1 MYEESSLELAENKLL
16 LLYIL
21 KTLKQPISNTQ
32 LTEIVLENSFIN
44 YFTLQ
49 QYIAELDE
57 SKFIEYTEVMD
68 KKLLKLTDKGEN
80 VLSFFKDRISPSK
93 ISLINE
99 YIKLHIDLIKKE
111 LTIKSDY
118 TIEADDSFIVDIQAL
133 ENNYPLIELK
143 LQVPTKNPATYLCNK
158 WQENP
163 SEIYDQ
169 IINLLFDD
177 LN

>member
-1 MYEESSLELAENKLL
+1 M
-16 LLYIL
+16 
-21 KTLKQPISNTQ
+21 
-32 LTEIVLENSFIN
+32 
-44 YFTLQ
+44 
-49 QYIAELDE
+49 
-57 SKFIEYTEVMD
+57 
-68 KKLLKLTDKGEN
+68 LKLTDKGEN

-118 TIEADDSFIVDIQAL
+118 TIEADDSFIVDIKAL

-143 LQVPTKNPATYLCNK
+143 LQVPTKKQATYLCNK

>member
-21 KTLKQPISNTQ
+21 KTLRQPISNTQ

-49 QYIAELDE
+49 QYVNELE
-57 SKFIEYTEVMD
+57 EAQFIEYSEVMD
-68 KKLLKLTDKGEN
+68 KNLLHLTQKGDN

-99 YIKLHIDLIKKE
+99 YIKSHIDLIKKE
-111 LTIKSDY
+111 LTIHSDY
-118 TIEADDSFIVDIQAL
+118 TLGENDTFIVDVKAL
-133 ENNYPLIELK
+133 EDESPLIELK
-143 LQVPTKNPATYLCNK
+143 LSVPTKKQATHHCNK

-163 SEIYDQ
+163 SEIYNQ